1 MLASETEIE
10 LGDGI
15 GAGGATGST
24 EGAISAVRETLVA
37 SESRA
42 GKDVQSGPA
51 VGVGACACVGVGVGV
66 DEGVSAT
73 LRDIEAGLDEDAC
86 DLFVAVTGFEEVVGF
101 DNALWLE
108 VVRVLVAA
116 ARPAAFTARFTCGA
130 EATTDAEVK
139 RRGASNIMDSGM
151 RLEGATSGWRTATG
165 RRCIAERSLD

>member
-1 MLASETEIE
+1 M
-10 LGDGI
+10 
-15 GAGGATGST
+15 
-24 EGAISAVRETLVA
+24 VA

-42 GKDVQSGPA
+42 GKDVQSGP
-51 VGVGACACVGVGVGV
+51 VVGACVCVCVVACVGV

-86 DLFVAVTGFEEVVGF
+86 VLFVEVTGFEEVVGF
-101 DNALWLE
+101 DNAFGLE

-116 ARPAAFTARFTCGA
+116 APPDAFTARFTCGD
-130 EATTDAEVK
+130 EATTEADVK

-165 RRCIAERSLD
+165 RRCIAERSID

>member
-1 MLASETEIE
+1 MREA
-10 LGDGI
+10 LG
-15 GAGGATGST
+15 
-24 EGAISAVRETLVA
+24 A

-51 VGVGACACVGVGVGV
+51 VGVGACVGV

-86 DLFVAVTGFEEVVGF
+86 DLFVEETGFEEVVGF
-101 DNALWLE
+101 DNALGLE
-108 VVRVLVAA
+108 VVRVLAAA
-116 ARPAAFTARFTCGA
+116 ARPDAFTARFTCGA

-165 RRCIAERSLD
+165 RRCIAERSID